1 MAHIGRPTLA
11 DPRTRTRRHVRA
23 DTRAYILT
31 SAPEM
36 RAAVWIGSVLEQQ
49 CRYSRTVVVRR
60 KVQRSLA
67 ATDSADVAAAHAPL

>member
-1 MAHIGRPTLA
+1 MQTHVHARADMLA
-11 DPRTRTRRHVRA
+11 QTCSRRHVRA
-23 DTRAYILT
+23 YIRT